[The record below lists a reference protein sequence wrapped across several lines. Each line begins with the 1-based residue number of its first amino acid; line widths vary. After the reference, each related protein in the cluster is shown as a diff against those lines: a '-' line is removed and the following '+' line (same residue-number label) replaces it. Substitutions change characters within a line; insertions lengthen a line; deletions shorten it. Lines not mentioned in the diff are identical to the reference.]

1 MIRFQRELGG
11 NTVNLLHN
19 LAESLVAAWNRKAT
33 GIQDRFS
40 LMQPGLSRPI
50 TSVTPHGEAEALEKG
65 QDMPGAPLE
74 EKKE

>member
-1 MIRFQRELGG
+1 MIRFQRELGE

-19 LAESLVAAWNRKAT
+19 LAESLSAWNRKAT
-33 GIQDRFS
+33 GTLDRFT

-50 TSVTPHGEAEALEKG
+50 PSVTPHGEAEALEKG